1 MMRKIV
7 NFYLG
12 PREDRVLKTGLHT
25 VADVHCRCCTA
36 LLGWKYLAASDLNQ
50 RKVGKYIL
58 EKALIVKLGAGERE
72 SPKDNDGW
80 SRHSGS
86 GVGYG
91 SGLSQR
97 GPTFEP
103 SAEEHPPPVHDE
115 DTARRGEVHRWRG
128 NVGGEVDPAEMDEAL
143 QGYFDS

>member
-36 LLGWKYLAASDLNQ
+36 LLGWKYLAAPDLNQ

-58 EKALIVKLGAGERE
+58 EKALIVKLGAGQRE
-72 SPKDNDGW
+72 IPQH
-80 SRHSGS
+80 RHLGS

-103 SAEEHPPPVHDE
+103 SAEEQPPPVHDE
-115 DTARRGEVHRWRG
+115 DAARRGEMHRWRG
-128 NVGGEVDPAEMDEAL
+128 NAGGEVDLAEMDEAL